1 MPPIP
6 KSVLKAYFEKG
17 DKPTQSQFSSLI
29 DSSLNLVDD
38 MKYLG
43 LKIYSTTLPYQ
54 AGDITVHDGIF
65 YEAIATTSG
74 VFDPSK
80 WAELSTS
87 GSAIISVT
95 YSALSALKTSGNL
108 SPGQIYYISDKGIWV
123 DAITTGE
130 FNLSGSYLAVNAD
143 YQNLSGNSLGIWNAA
158 LTGIIPGVSFVIWN
172 NLHWQSVTGDA
183 GANPDID
190 PTNWSLI
197 PPPSSTYAIEIDEIK
212 YDFDLDFIFERS
224 DKRGNFVSSMT
235 DPEGLLGLI
244 PIERFQW
251 GRDGVNGNFVKNSVL
266 DILNCNAKNYGMQ
279 VTNFSSV
286 YLSENADCSK
296 AIISMSWLVFN
307 GTTNLKE
314 TIMRNS
320 SIRVLGDF
328 NNPGKRI
335 EPGFSNFEATIDIT
349 GVTMLTLFT
358 APYAG
363 IIHLTSTNATETL
376 TNFDGSPQ
384 YPVELRPA
392 TGLEVEIQTGTM
404 HASQFVMPVVSLL
417 LKGDFGDY
425 AKFRSGPG
433 LTLRYMESVN
443 YAF

>member
-17 DKPTQSQFSSLI
+17 DKPTQSQFYSLI
-29 DSSLNLVDD
+29 DSSLNMVDD

-74 VFDPSK
+74 TFDPSK

-87 GSAIISVT
+87 GSAIISIT
-95 YSALSALKTSGNL
+95 YAALAALKTSGNL

-123 DAITTGE
+123 DAITTE
-130 FNLSGSYLAVNAD
+130 ELNLSGSYLAVNAD
-143 YQNLSGNSLGIWNAA
+143 YQNQSGNSLGIWNAT
-158 LTGIIPGVSFVIWN
+158 LTGITPGVSFVIWN
-172 NLHWQSVTGDA
+172 NLHWLSVTGDA
-183 GANPDID
+183 GSNPDFD

-197 PPPSSTYAIEIDEIK
+197 PPPSSTYVIEIDDIK

-235 DPEGLLGLI
+235 DPDGLLGLI

-266 DILNCNAKNYGMQ
+266 DILNCEAMNSSMDVTDFSNIFLTQNAN
-279 VTNFSSV
+279 
-286 YLSENADCSK
+286 CSK
-296 AIISMSWLVFN
+296 AVVSGSSLVFN
-307 GTTNLKE
+307 GNSDLTK
-314 TIMRNS
+314 TIIRNAS
-320 SIRVLGDF
+320 VRVMGDF
-328 NNPGKRI
+328 INPGKRL
-335 EPGFSNFEATIDIT
+335 EPGFSNFEATLDIT
-349 GVTMLTLFT
+349 GQTVLEFSFVS
-358 APYAG
+358 YAG
-363 IIHLTSTNATETL
+363 ILNLTSTNATEVL
-376 TNFDGSPQ
+376 TNFNGTPQ
-384 YPVELRPA
+384 QPVELRPA
-392 TGLEVEIQTGTM
+392 PGLEVEIQTGTM
-404 HASQFVMPVVSLL
+404 HSTQFVMPVVSLL

-425 AKFRSGPG
+425 AKFRMGAG

-443 YAF
+443 YNF